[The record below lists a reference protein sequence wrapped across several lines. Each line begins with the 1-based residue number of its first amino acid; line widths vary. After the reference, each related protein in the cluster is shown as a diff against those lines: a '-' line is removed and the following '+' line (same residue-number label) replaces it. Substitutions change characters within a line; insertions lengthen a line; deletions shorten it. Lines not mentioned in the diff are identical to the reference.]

1 MKKVLIIFTLVLLAN
16 EIYSQAS
23 IINLTLSPASPT
35 TNDYVKVYADCM
47 FTSGGCSVFNTSF
60 YTSGN
65 DIEASAEHCVGMLSV
80 ICGAT
85 DTFNLGYLS
94 AGIHRFRLTLNVGYG
109 GPPCSPGIVPDDIDT
124 IQIAVS
130 PTTGINTWSLASTQI
145 SMVPNPMNES
155 TTIQLS
161 NDILKL
167 HPDIFLYD
175 ALGKM
180 AREIKSVK
188 STSVIIDREKL
199 KAGIYFVQLLH
210 DQGMMRV
217 GKLMIE

>member
-1 MKKVLIIFTLVLLAN
+1 MKKVFNIITFVLLAN
-16 EIYSQAS
+16 KIYSQAS
-23 IINLTLSPASPT
+23 ILSLTVSPASPT

-85 DTFNLGYLS
+85 DTFNLGNLS

-124 IQIAVS
+124 LQITVS
-130 PTTGINTWSLASTQI
+130 PATGIVTWSLASSQV

-161 NDILKL
+161 NDILML
-167 HPDIFLYD
+167 HPNIVLYD
-175 ALGKM
+175 ALGRVV
-180 AREIKSVK
+180 REIKSVK
-188 STSVIIDREKL
+188 STSIIIEREKL
-199 KAGIYFVQLLH
+199 KAGIYFVQILH
-210 DQGMMRV
+210 DQGMMHV
-217 GKLMIE
+217 GKLIIE